1 MGPRSIF
8 YTWSQLP
15 LSLHQDDVPTPWTHA
30 DALAEAILV
39 GGTEN
44 IVIDALPTPPVSE
57 DEDEERWAEEEK
69 EKRRRRGG
77 GKSGGKQR
85 RDNLVAF
92 VGAVGAVG
100 VAALLMYGAG
110 RGGVSFG

>member
-1 MGPRSIF
+1 MGPRSTIF
-8 YTWSQLP
+8 TWSQLP
-15 LSLHQDDVPTPWTHA
+15 LSSNDTQIPTPWSHA
-30 DALAEAILV
+30 DALAEAILN

-44 IVIDALPTPPVSE
+44 IVIDALPTPPASE
-57 DEDEERWAEEEK
+57 DEWSDKEEK
-69 EKRRRRGG
+69 RKRR
-77 GKSGGKQR
+77 KVSKQGQKGASV
-85 RDNLVAF
+85 LAF